1 MYDYLFFLRSFFAL
15 TRSLTGGWLLLA
27 FSCTIAFAQQKQTQ
41 TPAPKETPK
50 GQQIELMPGAGEL
63 IGDIL
68 NGERIRKVKKDVS
81 TQVFFK
87 QGPTLMYC
95 DSAYQFTERNQ
106 VEAYSNIMF
115 IDADSTVTT
124 GDTLYYDGNTR
135 KARLRGNVIMR
146 DKQKTVTTRFLDYD
160 LNTKVA
166 HYYNGGTVQDD
177 SSTLTSEYG
186 YYNVGTKI
194 STFRKNVKYYSRDTQ
209 LDSDTLEYNSNTKI
223 VDFKAR
229 TNIRTRQ
236 GVVVADRGSYNTV
249 LGTSVFKGRSKIDT
263 QEYTISGDFLDY
275 DKVKEKGIA
284 KGNVE
289 FFGKKD
295 NVIILG
301 DFGKYDGINDRSDVY
316 GNAVMIKPDEN
327 SKDTLFVSADT
338 LIAINETP
346 DTTEV
351 QETKLKKEKLK
362 EAKGKENKEVKIA
375 EKVKEATGEKANDD
389 KTKNVKITPKKQLYA
404 YRNVKVYRKDFQ
416 AKCDSLFYNIADS
429 MIHFFY
435 EPIIWAKGSQMTA
448 DSIRAQ
454 LRNNLIDKMFLK
466 DKAFVIS
473 LDTLKQFNQ
482 TKGREIEAHF
492 KKSQINK
499 VVVKGNAESLYHI
512 LENDTLFTGLNY
524 MKCSDMDIFFND
536 SSKLEE
542 IMFRGAPDA
551 KLIPP
556 HEIKTEDKSLKDF
569 DWRIQEKTE
578 QGEVLGIHAANKY
591 KTGDLVGAKLI
602 IEDVFKVFMKNNT
615 LVFYKQNAENKDIA
629 GKFFVQL
636 YPKDKNDINIE
647 FRKKGY
653 EALDF
658 KFPAES
664 LLNNTAKHSLSLPD
678 YRFSKI
684 IIGQMNEKNK
694 VIWQKLYIVK

>member
-1 MYDYLFFLRSFFAL
+1 MVKSRSVFFTFLMFFVF
-15 TRSLTGGWLLLA
+15 SL
-27 FSCTIAFAQQKQTQ
+27 AFAQQKQV
-41 TPAPKETPK
+41 PKQGAQEYPK
-50 GQQIELMPGAGEL
+50 GSQIELMPGAGEL
-63 IGDIL
+63 LGEVM
-68 NGERIRKVKKDVS
+68 NGEAIRKVKKDVS

-87 QGPTLMYC
+87 QGQTLMYC
-95 DSAYQFTERNQ
+95 DSAYQFIQRNQ
-106 VEAYSNIMF
+106 VEAYSNVMF
-115 IDADSTVTT
+115 VDSDSTVTT

-135 KARLRGNVIMR
+135 YARLRGNVIMR
-146 DKQKTVTTRFLDYD
+146 DKQKTVTTRYLDYD

-166 HYYNGGTVQDD
+166 HYFNGGEVKDD
-177 SSTLTSEYG
+177 SSTLTSETG
-186 YYNVGTKI
+186 YYNVGTKV
-194 STFRKNVKYYSRDTQ
+194 STFRKNVKYYSQDTQ
-209 LDSDTLEYNSNTKI
+209 LESDTLIYDTNTKI

-236 GVVVADRGSYNTV
+236 GVVIADRGSYNTV
-249 LGTSVFKGRSKIDT
+249 LGTSVFVGRSKIDT

-289 FFGKKD
+289 FLGKKD

-301 DFGKYDGINDRSDVY
+301 DFGKYDGISDRSDVY
-316 GNAVMIKPDEN
+316 GNAVMIKPAEN

-346 DTTEV
+346 DTTDIQV
-351 QETKLKKEKLK
+351 KNGLVKDKKREKGN
-362 EAKGKENKEVKIA
+362 EKIA
-375 EKVKEATGEKANDD
+375 EATGKGDSTKTGTN
-389 KTKNVKITPKKQLYA
+389 TKNIKLKPKKQLFA

-429 MIHFFY
+429 IIRFYY
-435 EPIIWAKGSQMTA
+435 EPIIWAKNSQMTA

-454 LRNNLIDKMFLK
+454 LRNNVIDKIFLQ

-482 TKGREIEAHF
+482 TKGREIEASF
-492 KKSQINK
+492 KKSEIRK
-499 VVVKGNAESLYHI
+499 VVVKGNAESLFHI
-512 LENDTLFTGLNY
+512 LESDTLFTGLNY

-556 HEIKTEDKSLKDF
+556 HELKKEDKELKDF
-569 DWRIQEKTE
+569 VWRIQEKTE
-578 QGEVLGIHAANKY
+578 QGEVLGIHAGNKY
-591 KTGDLVGAKLI
+591 KTGDLAGAKLI
-602 IEDVFKVFMKNNT
+602 IEDAFKVFLKKNV
-615 LVFYKQNAENKDIA
+615 LIFYKQNAQEKDIA
-629 GKFFVQL
+629 GKFFIQL
-636 YPKDKNDINIE
+636 YPKDKNSINIE

-658 KFPAES
+658 KFPAEN
-664 LLNNTAKHSLSLPD
+664 LLNEVAKHSIDLPD
-678 YRFSKI
+678 YKISKMI
-684 IIGQMNEKNK
+684 VGQTNEKGK
-694 VIWQKLYIVK
+694 VIWQKLYLVK

>member
-1 MYDYLFFLRSFFAL
+1 MTKLANCFFVFVFTLVSPY
-15 TRSLTGGWLLLA
+15 
-27 FSCTIAFAQQKQTQ
+27 AFAQKSQAQGAT
-41 TPAPKETPK
+41 EYPK
-50 GQQIELMPGAGEL
+50 GSQIELMPGAGEL
-63 IGDIL
+63 VGDML
-68 NGERIRKVKKDVS
+68 NGEAFRKVKKDVS
-81 TQVFFK
+81 TQVLFK
-87 QGPTLMYC
+87 QGQTLMYC
-95 DSAYQFTERNQ
+95 DSAYQFVLRNQ

-135 KARLRGNVIMR
+135 KARLRGNVIMK
-146 DKQKTVTTRFLDYD
+146 DKQKTVITRFMDYD

-166 HYYNGGTVQDD
+166 YYFNGGVVKDD
-177 SSTLTSEYG
+177 SSTLTSETG

-194 STFRKNVKYYSRDTQ
+194 STFRKNVKYTSQDTE
-209 LDSDTLEYNSNTKI
+209 LSSDTLTYNSNTKI
-223 VDFKAR
+223 VDFNAR

-236 GVVVADRGSYNTV
+236 GVVVADKGSYNTV
-249 LGTSVFKGRSKIDT
+249 LGTSIFKGRAKIDT

-289 FFGKKD
+289 FVGKKD

-301 DFGKYDGINDRSDVY
+301 DFGKYDGIDDRSDVY
-316 GNAVMIKPDEN
+316 GNAVMIKPDDN

-346 DTTEV
+346 DTMDIQVKNKTI
-351 QETKLKKEKLK
+351 KEG
-362 EAKGKENKEVKIA
+362 KGKEKKTDTKKDDTGKD
-375 EKVKEATGEKANDD
+375 EKTQ
-389 KTKNVKITPKKQLYA
+389 KNVKVTPKKQLFA

-429 MIHFFY
+429 TIRFFF
-435 EPIIWAKGSQMTA
+435 EPIIWAKNSQMTA
-448 DSIRAQ
+448 DSIRAM
-454 LRNNLIDKMFLK
+454 LRNNVIDRIFLK
-466 DKAFVIS
+466 DRAFVIS

-482 TKGREIEAHF
+482 TKGREIEAIF
-492 KKSQINK
+492 KKSEIRK

-524 MKCSDMDIFFND
+524 MKCSDMDIHFND

-556 HEIKTEDKSLKDF
+556 HELKKEDKELKDF
-569 DWRIQEKTE
+569 NWRIQEKTE
-578 QGEVLGIHAANKY
+578 QGEVLGIHAANQY
-591 KTGDLVGAKLI
+591 KSGELKGAKLI
-602 IEDVFKVFMKNNT
+602 IEDAFKVFLKSNT
-615 LVFYKQNAENKDIA
+615 LIFYKQNAKEKDIQ
-629 GKFFVQL
+629 GKFFIQL
-636 YPKDKNDINIE
+636 YPKDKNDIGIE
-647 FRKKGY
+647 IRKKGF
-653 EALDF
+653 ETIDF
-658 KFPAES
+658 KFPAEN
-664 LLNNTAKHSLSLPD
+664 LLNEIAKHSVSLPD
-678 YRFSKI
+678 YKTSKI

-694 VIWQKLYIVK
+694 VIWQKVYLVK

>member
-1 MYDYLFFLRSFFAL
+1 MAKLVNVFFLFICTFLFAPM
-15 TRSLTGGWLLLA
+15 A
-27 FSCTIAFAQQKQTQ
+27 VFAQQKQAET
-41 TPAPKETPK
+41 KEYAK
-50 GQQIELMPGAGEL
+50 GTQIELMPGAGEL
-63 IGDIL
+63 VGDMM
-68 NGERIRKVKKDVS
+68 NGEAVRKVKKDVS
-81 TQVFFK
+81 TQVLFK
-87 QGPTLMYC
+87 QGQTLMYC
-95 DSAYQFTERNQ
+95 DSAYQFVLRNQ
-106 VEAYSNIMF
+106 VEAFSNIMF
-115 IDADSTVTT
+115 IDSDSTVTT

-146 DKQKTVTTRFLDYD
+146 DKQKTVTTRFMDYD

-166 HYYNGGTVQDD
+166 HYFNGGMVKDD
-177 SSTLTSEYG
+177 SSTLTSETG

-194 STFRKNVKYYSRDTQ
+194 STFRKDVKYFSQDTQ
-209 LDSDTLEYNSNTKI
+209 LESDTLTYSSITKI
-223 VDFKAR
+223 VDFNAR

-249 LGTSVFKGRSKIDT
+249 LGTSIFKGRAKIDT

-284 KGNVE
+284 RGNVE
-289 FFGKKD
+289 FVGKED

-316 GNAVMIKPDEN
+316 GNAVMIKPDGN

-346 DTTEV
+346 DTV
-351 QETKLKKEKLK
+351 DIKTK
-362 EAKGKENKEVKIA
+362 NKEVKNKKGK
-375 EKVKEATGEKANDD
+375 EETKVSESNKGTNSIK
-389 KTKNVKITPKKQLYA
+389 VTPKKQLFA

-429 MIHFFY
+429 TIRFFY
-435 EPIIWAKGSQMTA
+435 EPIIWAKNSQMTS
-448 DSIRAQ
+448 DSIRAH
-454 LRNNLIDKMFLK
+454 LRNNAIDKIYLK
-466 DKAFVIS
+466 DRAFVIS

-482 TKGREIEAHF
+482 TKGREIEASF
-492 KKSQINK
+492 RKSEIRK
-499 VVVKGNAESLYHI
+499 VVVKGNAESLFHI

-556 HEIKTEDKSLKDF
+556 HKLKKEDRELKDF
-569 DWRIQEKTE
+569 HWRIQEKTE
-578 QGEVLGIHAANKY
+578 QGEVLGVHAGNQY
-591 KTGDLVGAKLI
+591 KSGELKGAKLI
-602 IEDVFKVFMKNNT
+602 MDDAFKVFLKANT
-615 LVFYKQNAENKDIA
+615 LIFYKQKATNKDVL
-629 GKFFVQL
+629 GRFFIQL
-636 YPKDKNDINIE
+636 YPKDKNAINIE

-653 EALDF
+653 EAIDF
-658 KFPAES
+658 KFPAEG
-664 LLNNTAKHSLSLPD
+664 LLNDVAKHSVLLPD
-678 YRFSKI
+678 YKLSKI
-684 IIGQMNEKNK
+684 IIGQLNEKNK
-694 VIWQKLYIVK
+694 VIWQKLYLVK

>member
-1 MYDYLFFLRSFFAL
+1 MLKNPCLYFVACVFWA
-15 TRSLTGGWLLLA
+15 LLLA
-27 FSCTIAFAQQKQTQ
+27 IPSLAQQKQAQ
-41 TPAPKETPK
+41 AQNKETPQ
-50 GQQIELMPGAGEL
+50 GQQIELMPGASEL
-63 IGDIL
+63 VGDIL
-68 NGERIRKVKKDVS
+68 NGEKIRKVKKDVI

-87 QGPTLMYC
+87 QGQTLMYC
-95 DSAYQFTERNQ
+95 DSAYQFIQRNQ
-106 VEAYSNIMF
+106 VEAYSNVMF

-160 LNTKVA
+160 LNTKIA
-166 HYYNGGTVQDD
+166 YYYNGGTVQDD
-177 SSTLTSEYG
+177 SSTLTSEFG

-209 LDSDTLEYNSNTKI
+209 LESDTLIYDSNTKI

-316 GNAVMIKPDEN
+316 GNAVMIKPAEN

-346 DTTEV
+346 DTTELKATEI
-351 QETKLKKEKLK
+351 QQTKVKNKKKND
-362 EAKGKENKEVKIA
+362 GKDDIKNDKTT
-375 EKVKEATGEKANDD
+375 EKVKESTGEKA
-389 KTKNVKITPKKQLYA
+389 KEGKEKNVKITPKKQLYA
-404 YRNVKVYRKDFQ
+404 FRNVKVYRKDFQ

-429 MIHFFY
+429 TIRFFY
-435 EPIIWAKGSQMTA
+435 EPIIWAKNSQMTA

-454 LRNNLIDKMFLK
+454 LRNNIIDKMFLK

-473 LDTLKQFNQ
+473 LDTLRQFNQ
-482 TKGREIEAHF
+482 TKGREIQANF
-492 KKSQINK
+492 KNSQINK
-499 VVVKGNAESLYHI
+499 VIVKGNAESLYHI

-524 MKCSDMDIFFND
+524 MKCSDMDVFFND

-542 IMFRGAPDA
+542 IMFRGQPDA

-556 HEIKTEDKSLKDF
+556 HEIKTEDKALKDF
-569 DWRIQEKTE
+569 AWRIQEKTE

-602 IEDVFKVFMKNNT
+602 IDDAFKVFLKNNT
-615 LVFYKQNAENKDIA
+615 LIFYKQNAEDKDIA

-653 EALDF
+653 ETVDF
-658 KFPAES
+658 KFPLEA
-664 LLNNTAKHSLSLPD
+664 LLNGTAKHSLALPD

-694 VIWQKLYIVK
+694 VLWQKLYIVK